1 MRPQDIKQI
10 RQLAGLSQTQF
21 AKSLGISRLTI
32 NKWERGHAQ
41 PKKENIKKIE
51 SLIGS
56 DNLRV
61 IQSKLLYDLPLLEA
75 SCSLRKRVNDK
86 KGEIKQ

>member
-1 MRPQDIKQI
+1 MRPQDITQI

-21 AKSLGISRLTI
+21 AKLLGFSRLTV
-32 NKWERGHAQ
+32 NKWERGNAQ
-41 PKKENIKKIE
+41 PKKKSVKKIE

-61 IQSKLLYDLPLLEA
+61 IQSKLLYDLSILEA
-75 SCSLRKRVNDK
+75 SESLRKRIRE
-86 KGEIKQ
+86 KGEVKR

>member
-1 MRPQDIKQI
+1 MQPQDIRTI
-10 RQLAGLSQTQF
+10 RQLTGLNQTEF
-21 AKSLGISRLTI
+21 AKLLGVALLTV
-32 NKWERGHAQ
+32 NRWEKGHTQ
-41 PKKENIKKIE
+41 PKKENIKRIE

-75 SCSLRKRVNDK
+75 SDSLRKRVNDK
-86 KGEIKQ
+86 KGEVKR

>member
-1 MRPQDIKQI
+1 MRSQDITQI

-21 AKSLGISRLTI
+21 AKLLGVSRLTV

-41 PKKENIKKIE
+41 PKKESIKKIE

-61 IQSKLLYDLPLLEA
+61 IQSKLLYDLSLLEA
-75 SCSLRKRVNDK
+75 SDSLRKRISE
-86 KGEIKQ
+86 KGEVKR